1 MAIKITIAEI
11 TLKNIATFEV
21 QDQYCTQKAL
31 DAERA
36 AHNNTARDLELRLA
50 EQELQANILEQH
62 REVIYA
68 LETCLEAERKAHAIT
83 ANDLD
88 RRLKELASI
97 PSVSAMDELLERND
111 RLAKELATSKE
122 ANHMLHVRLIA
133 RNATIDAIKAQI
145 E

>member
-36 AHNNTARDLELRLA
+36 AHSNTARDLELRLA

-62 REVIYA
+62 REVIRYLESKIEA
-68 LETCLEAERKAHAIT
+68 LETRVGLMKDVITTGEALNKQANVVIEAQDRHITKLEE
-83 ANDLD
+83 
-88 RRLKELASI
+88 
-97 PSVSAMDELLERND
+97 
-111 RLAKELATSKE
+111 
-122 ANHMLHVRLIA
+122 LIA
-133 RNATIDAIKAQI
+133 ALDAREALRTA
-145 E
+145 